1 MDIRYLATSIN
12 IKISGIEITMLLSKD
27 KILEKYLKVTE
38 SDTITKEKAE
48 MVKFLNNFAKS
59 LYLKE
64 RIDEELLDQV
74 ICFNVITSALAI
86 SLKAIILTNQKVE
99 EALPEIISEGLV
111 LEVLERIKNAYVTEW
126 SNSVPMRKPQ
136 TIVEEIYEDIY
147 S

>member
-27 KILEKYLKVTE
+27 KILEKYLEVTE

-99 EALPEIISEGLV
+99 EALPEIISEGKYNCL
-111 LEVLERIKNAYVTEW
+111 KTD
-126 SNSVPMRKPQ
+126 S
-136 TIVEEIYEDIY
+136 
-147 S
+147 

>member
-1 MDIRYLATSIN
+1 
-12 IKISGIEITMLLSKD
+12 MLLSKD
-27 KILEKYLKVTE
+27 KILEKYLEVME
-38 SDTITKEKAE
+38 GDTITKAKAE
-48 MVKFLNNFAKS
+48 MLKFLNNFAKS
-59 LYLKE
+59 LYIKE

-74 ICFNVITSALAI
+74 IVFNVITSGLAI
-86 SLKAIILTNQKVE
+86 SLKEIILTNQKVE

>member
-1 MDIRYLATSIN
+1 MYIRYLATSIN

>member
-1 MDIRYLATSIN
+1 
-12 IKISGIEITMLLSKD
+12 MLLSKD